1 VFREIK
7 KRLKSSL
14 PVLEVEEIL
23 SQDNDTDAS
32 VTDLKS
38 LDEFDINPF
47 LKSRLVN
54 AGIESLFPV
63 QHQSFDAIVQKKDM
77 IGKSP
82 TGSGKTL
89 AFAIPMV
96 QRLLTETEMRTDNDK
111 APRALVISP
120 TRELAKQIEKEFR
133 RIAPSLDI
141 AAFYG
146 GTDYRPQLDAIRR
159 GLDVVIATP
168 GRLIDLMQRDG
179 PSALSME
186 NIETLV
192 LDEADEM
199 LKMGFQDDV
208 DIILDEI
215 PQDRQLL
222 LWSATVPHWVKRL
235 MRSQMKKDAVSVD
248 LVGDGVRVPSQVKN
262 FAFAALPQNRQLI
275 SQRVM
280 NAYAPEGRVLVF
292 TNTKVTANELAHSNT
307 FGKSAPLHGD
317 LSQGAREATMRKFH
331 KGDVRTLVATDVAA
345 RGLDIKGVE
354 LVIHYDLPDK
364 AESFVHRSGRTF
376 FFFNYFLF
384 ENIVSNLT
392 HPLYSLQ

>member
-1 VFREIK
+1 MTNR
-7 KRLKSSL
+7 
-14 PVLEVEEIL
+14 
-23 SQDNDTDAS
+23 
-32 VTDLKS
+32 KS
-38 LDEFDINPF
+38 LDEFEINPF
-47 LKSRLVN
+47 LKKRLLG
-54 AGIESLFPV
+54 AGIDTLFPV
-63 QHQSFDAIVQKKDM
+63 QHQSYDAIVQKKDM

-96 QRLLTETEMRTDNDK
+96 QRLLTETETRTDNDK

-120 TRELAKQIEKEFR
+120 TRELAQQIEKEFR

-146 GTDYRPQLDAIRR
+146 GTDYRPQLDSIRR

-208 DIILDEI
+208 DFILEEI
-215 PQDRQLL
+215 PQERQLL

-235 MRSQMKKDAVSVD
+235 MRSQLKKDAVSID
-248 LVGDGVRVPSQVKN
+248 LVGEGVRVPSQVKN
-262 FAFAALPQNRQLI
+262 YAFAALPQNRQLI

-280 NAYAPEGRVLVF
+280 NAYVL
-292 TNTKVTANELAHSNT
+292 HSR
-307 FGKSAPLHGD
+307 
-317 LSQGAREATMRKFH
+317 LSLTISSLKRK
-331 KGDVRTLVATDVAA
+331 T
-345 RGLDIKGVE
+345 
-354 LVIHYDLPDK
+354 
-364 AESFVHRSGRTF
+364 
-376 FFFNYFLF
+376 
-384 ENIVSNLT
+384 
-392 HPLYSLQ
+392 

>member
-1 VFREIK
+1 MSRPDFFQESKITFTFTKKNNMLSRILRSNTRPTNIK
-7 KRLKSSL
+7 SFLAQRFKSSL
-14 PVLEVEEIL
+14 PVLEVEEIEVE
-23 SQDNDTDAS
+23 DETDAS
-32 VTDLKS
+32 VTNRKS
-38 LDEFDINPF
+38 LDEFEINPF
-47 LKSRLVN
+47 LKKRLLG
-54 AGIESLFPV
+54 AGIDTLFPV
-63 QHQSFDAIVQKKDM
+63 QHQSYDAIVQKKDM

-96 QRLLTETEMRTDNDK
+96 QRLLTETETRTDNDK

-146 GTDYRPQLDAIRR
+146 GTDYRPQLDSIRR

-208 DIILDEI
+208 DFILEEI
-215 PQDRQLL
+215 PQERQLL

-235 MRSQMKKDAVSVD
+235 MRSQLKKDAVSID
-248 LVGDGVRVPSQVKN
+248 LVGEGVRVPSQVKN
-262 FAFAALPQNRQLI
+262 YAFAALPQNRQLI

-280 NAYAPEGRVLVF
+280 NAYVL
-292 TNTKVTANELAHSNT
+292 HSR
-307 FGKSAPLHGD
+307 
-317 LSQGAREATMRKFH
+317 LS
-331 KGDVRTLVATDVAA
+331 
-345 RGLDIKGVE
+345 
-354 LVIHYDLPDK
+354 
-364 AESFVHRSGRTF
+364 
-376 FFFNYFLF
+376 
-384 ENIVSNLT
+384 LT
-392 HPLYSLQ
+392 ISSLKP